1 MKNGEQ
7 FEIVKDFEVMKN
19 LTDILKQNSNPVIM
33 ESGTNFKQN
42 ILLIVISLEISEH
55 LLFKKF

>member
-33 ESGTNFKQN
+33 ESGTNF
-42 ILLIVISLEISEH
+42 
-55 LLFKKF
+55 